1 MQDHETSDKAR
12 NGLILGLFGILL
24 ELQSLGAQEK
34 EVASF

>member
-1 MQDHETSDKAR
+1 MQDHEMSDKAR